1 MNPSNPRNP
10 IAEQLNRNLA
20 DHPVL
25 DLLSDFGR
33 RLYFPRGVVAQ
44 TAEAARDAHRF
55 NATVGMATDGAEP
68 LYLNSIRRLLPDL
81 SPEEIFAYA
90 PTGGL
95 PELRGRWRDEIADKN
110 PGLRG
115 PASLP
120 MVTSGLTH
128 GITVAADLFVE
139 RGDLVIVPDLFWGN
153 YRLIVEERR
162 RARLGT
168 VPFYDANG
176 GLGVDALAGAL
187 GEIPAGGKAV
197 LVLNF
202 PNNPTGYTPTT
213 GEMAALADLLRA
225 AAGRGANLVVLC
237 DDAYFGLFF
246 ESESCRES
254 LFAYLADAD
263 ERLLAVKVDGATKE
277 NYVWGF
283 RIGFLTFAARGLTG
297 EHFAALEQKVMG
309 AVRSSVSSSSMLAQS
324 LLLRAMRTGTYH
336 AEQQANLAVIAERYR
351 RVRAILGARAGDGGP
366 LQPLPFNSGYF
377 LTLRVAGGKAEVL
390 RQELLRRRGVGTIS
404 VGDDFL
410 RVAFS
415 TVASADLEAL
425 FEEIY
430 SVARQVAAGS

>member
-1 MNPSNPRNP
+1 MNPRSPSNPV
-10 IAEQLNRNLA
+10 AEQLNRKLG
-20 DHPVL
+20 DSSIL

-68 LYLNSIRRLLPDL
+68 LYLKSIRRLIPDL

-95 PELRGRWRDEIADKN
+95 PELRSRWRDEIAAKN

-128 GITVAADLFVE
+128 GITVAADLFVD

-162 RARLGT
+162 QARLGT

-176 GLGVDALAGAL
+176 GLGVDALAAAL

-213 GEMAALADLLRA
+213 GEMAALADRLRA
-225 AAGRGANLVVLC
+225 AAARGVNLVVIC

-246 ESESCRES
+246 EPESCRES
-254 LFAYLADAD
+254 LFAYLADAH

-324 LLLRAMRTGTYH
+324 LLLRAMRAGTFH
-336 AEQQANLAVIAERYR
+336 AEQEANLAAIAERYR

-404 VGDDFL
+404 VGDDYL

-430 SVARQVAAGS
+430 AVAREVAGGS

>member
-1 MNPSNPRNP
+1 MNP
-10 IAEQLNRNLA
+10 IAEQLNQKLSDSHVPA
-20 DHPVL
+20 
-25 DLLSDFGR
+25 LLSDFGR

-44 TAEAARDAHRF
+44 TAEAARDAQRF
-55 NATVGMATDGAEP
+55 NATVGMATDGTEP
-68 LYLNSIRRLLPDL
+68 LYLDSIRTLVPGL

-95 PELRGRWRDEIADKN
+95 PELRRGWREEVAAKN
-110 PGLRG
+110 PSLRS

-128 GITVAADLFVE
+128 GITVAADLFVD

-162 RARLGT
+162 EARLET
-168 VPFYDANG
+168 VPFYDERG
-176 GLGVDALAGAL
+176 GLGVAALASAL
-187 GEIPAGGKAV
+187 SAIPAGGKAV
-197 LVLNF
+197 LLLNF
-202 PNNPTGYTPTT
+202 PNNPTGYTPTRS
-213 GEMAALADLLRA
+213 EMADLAGMLREA
-225 AAGRGANLVVLC
+225 AARGVNMVVIC

-246 ESESCRES
+246 EADSCRES

-283 RIGFLTFAARGLTG
+283 RIGFLTFAARGLTE

-309 AVRSSVSSSSMLAQS
+309 AVRSSVSSSNMLAQS
-324 LLLRAMRTGTYH
+324 LLLRAMRAGTYH
-336 AEQQANLAVIAERYR
+336 AEQEANLAAIAERYR
-351 RVRAILGARAGDGGP
+351 LVRNILDARAGNGGP

-377 LTLRVAGGKAEVL
+377 LTLRVAGGNAEVL

-404 VGDDFL
+404 VGDDYL

-415 TVASADLEAL
+415 TVASGDLEAL

-430 SVARQVAAGS
+430 AAAGELAGSS

>member
-1 MNPSNPRNP
+1 MNP
-10 IAEQLNRNLA
+10 IAKQLNQTLSGTRI
-20 DHPVL
+20 PE
-25 DLLSDFGR
+25 LLSDFGR

-44 TAEAARDAHRF
+44 TAEAARGAHRF
-55 NATVGMATDGAEP
+55 NATVGMATDGSEP
-68 LYLNSIRRLLPDL
+68 LYLDSIRSLIPHLT
-81 SPEEIFAYA
+81 PEEIFTYA

-95 PELRGRWRDEIADKN
+95 PELRSRWRDEIAAKN
-110 PGLRG
+110 PSLRG

-128 GITVAADLFVE
+128 GITVAADLFVD
-139 RGDLVIVPDLFWGN
+139 RGDLVVVPDLFWGN

-162 RARLGT
+162 QARLDT

-176 GLGVDALAGAL
+176 GLGVSALEAAL
-187 GEIPAGGKAV
+187 NELPAGGKAV

-213 GEMAALADLLRA
+213 SEMGALADVLRA
-225 AAGRGANLVVLC
+225 AAGRGVNLVVIC

-283 RIGFLTFAARGLTG
+283 RIGFLTFAARGLTD

-324 LLLRAMRTGTYH
+324 LLLRAMRAGTFG
-336 AEQQANLAVIAERYR
+336 AEQEVNLAAIAERYR
-351 RVRAILGARAGDGGP
+351 RVRAILDARAGDGGP

-377 LTLRVAGGKAEVL
+377 LTLRVAGGNAEVL

-404 VGDDFL
+404 VSDDYL

-430 SVARQVAAGS
+430 AVAREVAGGS

>member
-1 MNPSNPRNP
+1 MNPRNPTNP
-10 IAEQLNRNLA
+10 IAEQLNRELG
-20 DHPVL
+20 DRPIL

-68 LYLNSIRRLLPDL
+68 LYLASIRRQIPEL

-95 PELRGRWRDEIADKN
+95 PELRRRWRDEIAAKN

-128 GITVAADLFVE
+128 GITVAADLFVD

-162 RARLGT
+162 QARLGT
-168 VPFYDANG
+168 VPFYGADG

-213 GEMAALADLLRA
+213 GEMAALADVLRA
-225 AAGRGANLVVLC
+225 AASRGVNLVVIC

-283 RIGFLTFAARGLTG
+283 RIGFLTFAARGLTEG
-297 EHFAALEQKVMG
+297 HFAALEQKVMG

-324 LLLRAMRTGTYH
+324 LLLRAMRTGTFH
-336 AEQQANLAVIAERYR
+336 AEQQANLAAIAERYR
-351 RVRAILGARAGDGGP
+351 RVRAILAARAGDGGP

-404 VGDDFL
+404 VGDDYL

-430 SVARQVAAGS
+430 SVAREVAAGS

>member
-1 MNPSNPRNP
+1 MNP
-10 IAEQLNRNLA
+10 IAEQLNQQLSDSRI
-20 DHPVL
+20 PG
-25 DLLSDFGR
+25 LLSDFGR

-55 NATVGMATDGAEP
+55 NATVGMATDGSEP
-68 LYLNSIRRLLPDL
+68 LYLDSIRSLIPDL

-95 PELRGRWRDEIADKN
+95 PELRRRWRGEIAAKN
-110 PGLRG
+110 PRLRA

-128 GITVAADLFVE
+128 GITVAADLFVD
-139 RGDLVIVPDLFWGN
+139 RGDRVIVPDLFWGN

-162 RARLGT
+162 QARLDT
-168 VPFYDANG
+168 VPFYDAHG
-176 GLGVDALAGAL
+176 GLGVAALADALNATS
-187 GEIPAGGKAV
+187 AGGKAV

-202 PNNPTGYTPTT
+202 PNNPTGYTPTK
-213 GEMAALADLLRA
+213 GEMADLADVLRA
-225 AAGRGANLVVLC
+225 AAARGVNLVVIC

-246 ESESCRES
+246 EPESCRES

-283 RIGFLTFAARGLTG
+283 RIGFLTFAARGLT
-297 EHFAALEQKVMG
+297 EQHFAALEQKVMG
-309 AVRSSVSSSSMLAQS
+309 AVRSSVSSSNMLAQS
-324 LLLRAMRTGTYH
+324 LLLRALRAGTFH
-336 AEQQANLAVIAERYR
+336 AEQEANLAAIAERYR
-351 RVRAILGARAGDGGP
+351 KVRAIVAARAGDGGP

-377 LTLRVAGGKAEVL
+377 LSLRVAGGNAEVL
-390 RQELLRRRGVGTIS
+390 RRELLQRRGVGTIS
-404 VGDDFL
+404 VGDDYL

-415 TVASADLEAL
+415 TVASGDLEAL

-430 SVARQVAAGS
+430 SVAREVAAGS

>member
-1 MNPSNPRNP
+1 MNP
-10 IAEQLNRNLA
+10 IAEQLNRKLS
-20 DHPVL
+20 DSRIP

-55 NATVGMATDGAEP
+55 NATVGMATDGTEP
-68 LYLNSIRRLLPDL
+68 LYLDSIRGLIPDL
-81 SPEEIFAYA
+81 SPKEIFAYA

-95 PELRGRWRDEIADKN
+95 PALRRRWRDEIAAKN
-110 PGLRG
+110 PSLRA

-128 GITVAADLFVE
+128 GITVAADLFVDH
-139 RGDLVIVPDLFWGN
+139 GDLVIVPDLFWGN

-162 RARLGT
+162 QARLQT
-168 VPFYDANG
+168 VPFYDAHG
-176 GLGVDALAGAL
+176 GLGVAALAAAL
-187 GEIPAGGKAV
+187 GAIAAGDKAV

-202 PNNPTGYTPTT
+202 PNNPTGYTPTKS
-213 GEMAALADLLRA
+213 EMTDLAGVLRA
-225 AAGRGANLVVLC
+225 AAGRGVNLVVIC

-246 ESESCRES
+246 EADSCRES
-254 LFAYLADAD
+254 LFAFLAAAD

-283 RIGFLTFAARGLTG
+283 RIGFLTFAARGLT
-297 EHFAALEQKVMG
+297 EQHFAALEQKAMG

-324 LLLRAMRTGTYH
+324 LLLRAMCAGTLH
-336 AEQQANLAVIAERYR
+336 AEQEANLALIAERYR
-351 RVRAILGARAGDGGP
+351 RVRAILAARAGDRGP

-377 LTLRVAGGKAEVL
+377 LTLRVAGGQAEVL

-404 VGDDFL
+404 VGDDYL

-430 SVARQVAAGS
+430 SVARAVAAGS

>member
-1 MNPSNPRNP
+1 MNP
-10 IAEQLNRNLA
+10 IAEQLNQTLSDTRI
-20 DHPVL
+20 P

-44 TAEAARDAHRF
+44 TAEAARAAHRF
-55 NATVGMATDGAEP
+55 NATVGMATDGTEP
-68 LYLNSIRRLLPDL
+68 LYLDSIRSLMPDL
-81 SPEEIFAYA
+81 SPEEIFTYA

-95 PELRGRWRDEIADKN
+95 PELRRRWREEIAAKN
-110 PGLRG
+110 PRLDG
-115 PASLP
+115 ATSLP

-128 GITVAADLFVE
+128 GITVTTDLFVD
-139 RGDLVIVPDLFWGN
+139 RGDLVLVPDLFWGN

-162 RARLGT
+162 QARLAT
-168 VPFYDANG
+168 YPFYDADG
-176 GLGVDALAGAL
+176 GLGVAALADALND
-187 GEIPAGGKAV
+187 ISPGGKVV

-213 GEMAALADLLRA
+213 SEMTELAGVLRA
-225 AAGRGANLVVLC
+225 AAARGVNLVVIC

-246 ESESCRES
+246 ESDSCRQS

-283 RIGFLTFAARGLTG
+283 RIGFLTFAARGLS
-297 EHFAALEQKVMG
+297 EDHFATLEQKVMG

-324 LLLRAMRTGTYH
+324 LLLRAMRSGAFQ
-336 AEQQANLAVIAERYR
+336 AEQDANLAVIAERYR
-351 RVRAILGARAGDGGP
+351 LVRDILTARAGSGGP

-390 RQELLRRRGVGTIS
+390 RQALLRRGVGTIS
-404 VGDDFL
+404 VGDDYL

-415 TVASADLEAL
+415 TVASSDLEAL

-430 SVARQVAAGS
+430 SVAREVADSS